1 MEDLSNLGFCATTLW
16 LALAAAPA
24 LAQDVYPSKP
34 IRFIAPFPPG
44 GYTIVLSNNSALNF
58 GSDVWWSA
66 LAPTGTPPE
75 IINRLNAEFGRASK
89 LADLQERYAA
99 LGIVGA
105 Q

>member
-1 MEDLSNLGFCATTLW
+1 MWMKKTVRIAAGAL
-16 LALAAAPA
+16 LALAAS
-24 LAQDVYPSKP
+24 LVCSQGSYP
-34 IRFIAPFPPG
+34 
-44 GYTIVLSNNSALNF
+44 TF

-75 IINRLNAEFGRASK
+75 IINRLNAEFGRASQ